1 MLGRTTKQKSKGLKR
16 EEQNT
21 IKKKEG
27 RIMLKINKKVIA
39 LILTFAMIA
48 ATLAGCS
55 SGASKPNDSTSPG
68 NSDGGDKTTPEVVY
82 RINCT
87 QAVDLFEQLQ
97 REFAKNVTEM
107 SGGRI
112 GFEFLPTG
120 SVGSSTEALTAV
132 QMGTLDFV
140 NGGSDELGA
149 LVPNS
154 DWAQLPFFIS
164 SHEQADEV
172 YLNGF
177 IGKFADEQYAK
188 SGLVSVCRVDNSF
201 RTLGIKGKTVT
212 SSEELKGL
220 RIRVPNQPLALR
232 MYELMGAL
240 PVAIAAP
247 EVLMALEQG
256 TVDGADN
263 AILLFEKFKLMD
275 SFDSV
280 VLLNYGFGTINIFAS
295 KETWDN
301 MSAEDQKIMK
311 EAGLK
316 AREWYTAEL
325 LKQEKE
331 LIERLKA
338 EGKTVI
344 EPDDKW
350 KAEMAKNA
358 DIIWQEALASGK
370 YDQTFINQ
378 LYELYQKNVGKK

>member
-1 MLGRTTKQKSKGLKR
+1 MKKR
-16 EEQNT
+16 LFASL
-21 IKKKEG
+21 
-27 RIMLKINKKVIA
+27 MVMA
-39 LILTFAMIA
+39 LSASL
-48 ATLAGCS
+48 LAGC
-55 SGASKPNDSTSPG
+55 
-68 NSDGGDKTTPEVVY
+68 GGKAQNAPAATTAAPAATQAAAPAATQAPAAQAPAEVKPEVTY

-87 QAVDLFEQLQ
+87 QAVDLFEGL
-97 REFAKNVTEM
+97 EKKFAENVTEL

-112 GFEFLPTG
+112 AFEFIPTG
-120 SVGSSTEALTAV
+120 SIGSSTECLTSC

-154 DWAQLPFFIS
+154 DWAQLPFFIT

-177 IGKFADEQYAK
+177 IGEFADKQYAA

-201 RTLGIKGKTVT
+201 RTIGIKNGVVD
-212 SSEELKGL
+212 SSEALKGL

-263 AILLFEKFKLMD
+263 AFILFEKFNQMD
-275 SFDSV
+275 IFNSLA
-280 VLLNYGFGTINIFAS
+280 LLNYGFGTINIFCS
-295 KETWDN
+295 GETWDK
-301 MSAEDQKIMK
+301 MSAEDQAIMK

-316 AREWYTAEL
+316 ARQWYNETRFPQEDAL
-325 LKQEKE
+325 L
-331 LIERLKA
+331 
-338 EGKTVI
+338 
-344 EPDDKW
+344 
-350 KAEMAKNA
+350 
-358 DIIWQEALASGK
+358 
-370 YDQTFINQ
+370 
-378 LYELYQKNVGKK
+378 

>member
-1 MLGRTTKQKSKGLKR
+1 
-16 EEQNT
+16 
-21 IKKKEG
+21 
-27 RIMLKINKKVIA
+27 MLKINKKVIA

-48 ATLAGCS
+48 ATLVGCS
-55 SGASKPNDSTSPG
+55 SGTGKKGDANSSG
-68 NSDGGDKTTPEVVY
+68 NTTGEGKATPEVVY

-97 REFAKNVTEM
+97 RKFAENVTEM

-154 DWAQLPFFIS
+154 DWAQLPFFIK

-188 SGLVSVCRVDNSF
+188 SGLISVCRVDNSF
-201 RTLGIKGKTVT
+201 RTLGIKDKTVT
-212 SSEELKGL
+212 SSQELKGL

-280 VLLNYGFGTINIFAS
+280 VLLNYGFGTINIFCS
-295 KETWDN
+295 KETWDQ
-301 MSAEDQKIMK
+301 MSEEDQKIMK

-338 EGKTVI
+338 EGKKVI
-344 EPDDKW
+344 EPDDNYI
-350 KAEMAKNA
+350 AP
-358 DIIWQEALASGK
+358 
-370 YDQTFINQ
+370 
-378 LYELYQKNVGKK
+378 

>member
-1 MLGRTTKQKSKGLKR
+1 
-16 EEQNT
+16 
-21 IKKKEG
+21 
-27 RIMLKINKKVIA
+27 MLKINKKTIA
-39 LILTFAMIA
+39 LILTIAMIA
-48 ATLAGCS
+48 ATLVGCGGTGKKDDAGNTT
-55 SGASKPNDSTSPG
+55 GEG
-68 NSDGGDKTTPEVVY
+68 KTTPEVVY

-97 REFAKNVTEM
+97 RKFAEYVTEM

-188 SGLVSVCRVDNSF
+188 SGLISVCRVDNSF

-280 VLLNYGFGTINIFAS
+280 VLLNYGFGTVNIFCS
-295 KETWDN
+295 KETWDK
-301 MSAEDQKIMK
+301 MSEEDQKIMK

-338 EGKTVI
+338 EGKKVI

-358 DIIWQEALASGK
+358 DIIWQEALSSGK

-378 LYELYQKNVGKK
+378 LYELYKENTGKK

>member
-1 MLGRTTKQKSKGLKR
+1 
-16 EEQNT
+16 
-21 IKKKEG
+21 
-27 RIMLKINKKVIA
+27 
-39 LILTFAMIA
+39 
-48 ATLAGCS
+48 
-55 SGASKPNDSTSPG
+55 
-68 NSDGGDKTTPEVVY
+68 
-82 RINCT
+82 
-87 QAVDLFEQLQ
+87 
-97 REFAKNVTEM
+97 
-107 SGGRI
+107 
-112 GFEFLPTG
+112 
-120 SVGSSTEALTAV
+120 
-132 QMGTLDFV
+132 
-140 NGGSDELGA
+140 
-149 LVPNS
+149 
-154 DWAQLPFFIS
+154 
-164 SHEQADEV
+164 
-172 YLNGF
+172 
-177 IGKFADEQYAK
+177 
-188 SGLVSVCRVDNSF
+188 
-201 RTLGIKGKTVT
+201 
-212 SSEELKGL
+212 
-220 RIRVPNQPLALR
+220 
-232 MYELMGAL
+232 MGAL